1 MPQVEPGHLRRIDST
16 MARYLFALTLVSVLS
31 VRSAGAAV
39 ECRAEPP
46 SGRTEWWSWRLV
58 DGKRCWYEGRAGK
71 DKTELYWQRIAPMP
85 NRVEKVTPATDS
97 NLELRAK
104 QIEPKREL
112 PPFAERWRQMF
123 EPVR

>member
-1 MPQVEPGHLRRIDST
+1 MSPVELSLLWRIDIA
-16 MARYLFALTLVSVLS
+16 MARYLFALTLVSVVL

-39 ECRAEPP
+39 ECKAEAP

-58 DGKRCWYEGRAGK
+58 DGKQCWYQGRPGK
-71 DKTELYWQRIAPMP
+71 DKTEFYWQRVAPKP
-85 NRVEKVTPATDS
+85 DRVEKVTPATDS
-97 NLELRAK
+97 NRELRAK
-104 QIEPKREL
+104 QITPNREL